1 MAEQS
6 QMIELC
12 DVYNDLDAIG
22 KEQLVNMADKFLSI
36 QKILDKERL
45 LSSEKLFTSE
55 QQEVKNGT

>member
-22 KEQLVNMADKFLSI
+22 KEQLVNMADKFLGI

-45 LSSEKLFTSE
+45 LSSEKPVISE
-55 QQEVKNGT
+55 QQEVENGT

>member
-22 KEQLVNMADKFLSI
+22 KEQLVNMADKFLGI

-45 LSSEKLFTSE
+45 LSSEKPVTSE
-55 QQEVKNGT
+55 QQEVENGT